1 MKEFDTVMRGYD
13 KKQVLKCIDEI
24 IRSYEA
30 LLAKSKAT
38 EAENKRLFEKIKR
51 YEEIE
56 ETLNKALFTAQ
67 SAGDQIKSS
76 ARTEAET
83 IISEAK
89 RNASRIVNDALAKA
103 EKAEFEADNLTRNIQ
118 IYKKRIKNI
127 IESQLDVID
136 EIDKVELK
144 RYE

>member
-38 EAENKRLFEKIKR
+38 EAENKKLFEKIKK

-67 SAGDQIKSS
+67 SASDQIKNS
-76 ARTEAET
+76 ARTEAES
-83 IISEAK
+83 IINDAK

-103 EKAEFEADNLTRNIQ
+103 EKAEFEADTLIRNIQ
-118 IYKKRIKNI
+118 IYKRRVRGI

-136 EIDKVELK
+136 EIDKIDLK
-144 RYE
+144 RYD